1 MELTRFEQELIRYLR
16 ALPFAAQQHVSR
28 YILRLQREDGT
39 LPQDPTAPR
48 KLGEP
53 APPLWNMTGDEL
65 DKLRK
70 EMGEKEEEDE

>member
-28 YILRLQREDGT
+28 YIIRLQRENGA
-39 LPQDPTAPR
+39 LPQDLTAPR

-70 EMGEKEEEDE
+70 EMDGQEEEDQ